1 MINAICNF
9 QDGIGAAT
17 AATVSSVGLTSHTIP
32 IATIATSC
40 NRSLLGLGVPLSHAP
55 KTALSSYN
63 SNTSS
68 LVFDAREP
76 LCVKYK

>member
-1 MINAICNF
+1 MYLF
-9 QDGIGAAT
+9 GAWSRK
-17 AATVSSVGLTSHTIP
+17 AATVSSVGLTSHTSRIT
-32 IATIATSC
+32 TIAASC
-40 NRSLLGLGVPLSHAP
+40 NRSHFGLGVPLSHAP

-76 LCVKYK
+76 FCVKYK